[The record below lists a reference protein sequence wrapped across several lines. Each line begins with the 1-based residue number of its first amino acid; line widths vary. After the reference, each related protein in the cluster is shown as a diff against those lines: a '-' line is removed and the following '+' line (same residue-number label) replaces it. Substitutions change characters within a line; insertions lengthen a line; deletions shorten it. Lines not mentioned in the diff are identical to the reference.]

1 MNGKIIMLKI
11 YCINLEKR
19 SDRWSQIQLNFQLK
33 GLPASMVQRWN
44 AIPDEEFGAL
54 GCAKSH
60 VAVLANFL
68 TKDNEPYCLI
78 LEDDFEFI
86 RPWNEFI
93 ERFNEIAGQSIEW
106 DALLLTG
113 TQVLAYGPQLP
124 GVAKVLEAQTTA
136 GYFLSRRYAAQV
148 LGCFAE
154 SVSQMELMRDKL
166 PNSWL
171 IQHYAIDVAWKYLQR
186 RDRWYIFSPA
196 FGRQRP
202 GFSDIENCEVSYDKL
217 TYGLI

>member
-1 MNGKIIMLKI
+1 MLKI

-19 SDRWSQIQLNFQLK
+19 SDRWKQIQLNFQLN
-33 GLPASMVQRWN
+33 GLPSSMVERWN
-44 AIPDEEFGAL
+44 AIPDEAFGAL

-68 TKDNEPYCLI
+68 TKDSEPYCLV

-86 RPWNEFI
+86 RPWNEFV
-93 ERFNEIAGQSIEW
+93 ERFNEIAGQSIDW
-106 DALLLTG
+106 DAILLTG
-113 TQVLAYGPQLP
+113 TQVLAYGHQLP

-136 GYFLSRRYAAQV
+136 GYFVSRRYAAKV

-171 IQHYAIDVAWKYLQR
+171 IQHYAIDIAWKYLQR
-186 RDRWYIFSPA
+186 CDRWYIFSPA

-202 GFSDIENCEVSYDKL
+202 GFSDIENCEVSYDAL
-217 TYGLI
+217 TYGLMN